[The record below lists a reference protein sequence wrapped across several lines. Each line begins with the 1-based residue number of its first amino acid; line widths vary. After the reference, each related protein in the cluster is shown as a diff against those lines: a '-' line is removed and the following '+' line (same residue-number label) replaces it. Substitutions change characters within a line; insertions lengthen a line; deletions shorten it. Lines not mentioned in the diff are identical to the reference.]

1 MKNLALKRELIRKY
15 FVNNVISDNLIL
27 EIYPRRAPPM
37 DKFTDLFN
45 S

>member
-27 EIYPRRAPPM
+27 EIYLRRALSM